1 MSDGEI
7 QVAETEGGTLVSVPE
22 EKSIYLVEKLPFT
35 PMGYTVTDI
44 RAIAE
49 KKLAEMS

>member
-1 MSDGEI
+1 MPDGEI
-7 QVAETEGGTLVSVPE
+7 QTVSTEGGTLVSVPAE
-22 EKSIYLVEKLPFT
+22 NSIYLVEKLPFT

-44 RAIAE
+44 KAIAE